1 MRKKIISIFI
11 IVFAIAFAQAQD
23 KPLFELSSPNSSVF
37 DKVGFFTADEKQALE
52 NKLNQFSRQTS
63 TQIVVAVTPDL
74 YGYDIDDYATRLLE
88 KWKPGQADKD
98 NGLVILIKPKTS
110 TKGEIAISTGYGM
123 EYLVTDALSKRIIET
138 EVIPEFKKGRF
149 YFGIDKAIDTIIS
162 LSEGEYTADS
172 YMEQTE
178 KGSGIGGIIV
188 MIILFIVFGFFG
200 NKRRGGGRS
209 IGGSSLPFWMMM
221 GAMGASNSGGFGGFS
236 SGGGGFGGFGGG
248 MGGGGGASGSW

>member
-1 MRKKIISIFI
+1 MNKFISIILIF
-11 IVFAIAFAQAQD
+11 FAISFAKAQE
-23 KPLFELSSPNSSVF
+23 KPLFELSNPNSLVY
-37 DKVGFFTADEKQALE
+37 DDIEFFSAQEKQALE

-74 YGYDIDDYATRLLE
+74 YGYDIDQYATKLLA

-98 NGLVILIKPKTS
+98 NGLVILIKPKTN

-123 EYLVTDALSKRIIET
+123 EYLVTDALSRRIIET
-138 EVIPEFKKGRF
+138 EVIPEFKKGNF
-149 YFGIDKAIDTIIS
+149 YLGVDKAINTIIS

-172 YMEQTE
+172 YMEKTE
-178 KGSGIGGIIV
+178 RGSGIGGIIV

-200 NKRRGGGRS
+200 RRRGGGRS
-209 IGGSSLPFWMMM
+209 MGGSSLPFWLMM
-221 GAMGASNSGGFGGFS
+221 GAMGSSNSGGYGGFS